1 MVNFLGSPLRGVQT
15 PLYYYCSGRK
25 ADQKNVL
32 SIAPIA
38 IKDYTNLTNSRS
50 TSMTEFMD

>member
-1 MVNFLGSPLRGVQT
+1 VVNFLGSPLRGVQT